1 MIAGIAGFVPFMH
14 IVELSNTGTLA
25 VFLVNFIN
33 LIVMRRKH
41 PEVPRKFRCPAL
53 YIVAPLGIA
62 VCFYLIYELSTLTH
76 ILFAAWILLGLV
88 VYDTYGVKHSSPN
101 TEPE

>member
-1 MIAGIAGFVPFMH
+1 MH

-88 VYDTYGVKHSSPN
+88 VYETYGVKHSSPN